1 MRTDASFTGR
11 GRDLTV
17 LSDNVSKANYPPIG
31 PARRA
36 AFDILRRV
44 ETERAY
50 ASVLV
55 ASLPQSDFL
64 REDRAL
70 AHEIVLGVLRWQKS
84 LDYFIERYSHRSVQR
99 LDLTVVLALR
109 MGLYQLRHLTRIP
122 HSAAVN
128 ESVNLVKVGGV
139 RSAAGFVNGVLRTA
153 ARQLTDTAG
162 DEIED
167 PADRASIEL
176 SHPRWLLERWSA
188 FLGESESRALALA
201 NNQAQQPAF
210 RVNLLRAT
218 VEEVTGILAKQGV
231 VARESKYVADSFVVE
246 GERTPLVQAAEQ
258 GLIYL
263 QDEASQLVSILVDP
277 RTGERI
283 LDLCAAPG
291 SKTSHIAALTKNE
304 SWIVACDV
312 RSQRLSTLRSTCVR
326 LGAEQVDVVTLDG
339 TMRLPFLESAQTF
352 DRVLVDAPCTGTGT
366 LSQNPEIKWRLAPD
380 DAERLSESQQAL
392 LSRGAEMV
400 AVGGRVV
407 YSTCSV
413 EPDENEAVV
422 AGFLAANR
430 QFRLIEPNAHGD
442 LITSEGY
449 VRTFR
454 HRHGMDCFFAAVMR
468 RIAR

>member
-1 MRTDASFTGR
+1 MSPKRII
-11 GRDLTV
+11 
-17 LSDNVSKANYPPIG
+17 PPIG

-55 ASLPQSDFL
+55 ASLPQSDL
-64 REDRAL
+64 SREDRAL
-70 AHEIVLGVLRWQKS
+70 AHEIVLGVLRRQKT

-109 MGLYQLRHLTRIP
+109 MGLYQLRYLTRIP

-128 ESVNLVKVGGV
+128 ESVNLVKQGGV

-153 ARQLTDTAG
+153 ARHLADPVG

-167 PADRASIEL
+167 PADRASVEL
-176 SHPRWLLERWSA
+176 SHPRWMLERWSA
-188 FLGESESRALALA
+188 FLGEPESHALALA
-201 NNQAQQPAF
+201 NNQAQRPAF
-210 RVNLLRAT
+210 RVNSLKAT
-218 VEEVTGILAKQGV
+218 VEEVTGILSTQGV
-231 VARESKYVADSFVVE
+231 SARESKYVASAFVVE
-246 GERTPLVQAAEQ
+246 GERTPLVQLAEQ

-263 QDEASQLVSILVDP
+263 QDEASQLVSILLDP
-277 RTGERI
+277 RSGERV
-283 LDLCAAPG
+283 LDMCAAPG

-312 RSQRLSTLRSTCVR
+312 RPQRLTTLRSNCAR
-326 LGAEQVDVVTLDG
+326 LGAEQIDVVTLDG
-339 TMRLPFLESAQTF
+339 TRRPPFLESVQNF

-366 LSQNPEIKWRLAPD
+366 LCQNPEIKWRLASD
-380 DAERLSESQQAL
+380 DAKRLSETQLAL

-413 EPDENEAVV
+413 EPEENEAVV
-422 AGFLAANR
+422 AGFLEANR
-430 QFRLIEPNAHGD
+430 QFRLVEPNAPSE
-442 LITSEGY
+442 LITSDGY

-454 HRHGMDCFFAAVMR
+454 HRHEMDCFFAAVMQ
-468 RIAR
+468 RIEH